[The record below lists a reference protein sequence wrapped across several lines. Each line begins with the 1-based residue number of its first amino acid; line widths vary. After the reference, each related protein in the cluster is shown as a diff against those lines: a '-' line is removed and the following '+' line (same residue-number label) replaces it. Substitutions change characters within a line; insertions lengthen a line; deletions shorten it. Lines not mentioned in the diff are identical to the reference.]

1 MTQATDEAR
10 SEATVVAGS
19 SEQSSTNVQAV
30 SAAAEEL
37 AATVAEIGEQ
47 MIRAARMSRQATE
60 EAERGDSRIQ
70 ALAATAQ
77 QIGDVITLI
86 QDIAEQTNLLAL
98 NATIEA
104 ARAGE
109 AGKGFAVVASE
120 VTSLASQT
128 ARATEEI
135 RSDRKSTRLNSRPSS
150 ATRMPT

>member
-1 MTQATDEAR
+1 MRISDWSSDVCSSDLATDEAR
-10 SEATVVAGS
+10 SQATVVAGS

-47 MIRAARMSRQATE
+47 MSRAARMSRQATE

-86 QDIAEQTNLLAL
+86 PDIAEQTNLPAL
-98 NATIEA
+98 NATIA
-104 ARAGE
+104 AGRAGA
-109 AGKGFAVVASE
+109 AGNSTDERRVG
-120 VTSLASQT
+120 
-128 ARATEEI
+128 TEC
-135 RSDRKSTRLNSRPSS
+135 DSTCR
-150 ATRMPT
+150 TRWGQHD

>member
-1 MTQATDEAR
+1 M
-10 SEATVVAGS
+10 S
-19 SEQSSTNVQAV
+19 
-30 SAAAEEL
+30 
-37 AATVAEIGEQ
+37 
-47 MIRAARMSRQATE
+47 RAARMSRQATE

-120 VTSLASQT
+120 VKSLASQT
-128 ARATEEI
+128 ARAAEEI
-135 RSDRKSTRLNSRPSS
+135 RSQIEEIQSASREAVETIKAIPGGVQSVAPRKPAVDS
-150 ATRMPT
+150 AGGGQGGAP